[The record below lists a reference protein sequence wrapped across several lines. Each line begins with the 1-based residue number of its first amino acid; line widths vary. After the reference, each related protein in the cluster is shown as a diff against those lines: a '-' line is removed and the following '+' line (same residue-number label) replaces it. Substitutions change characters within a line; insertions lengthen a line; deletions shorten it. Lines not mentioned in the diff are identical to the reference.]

1 MIKQAIIP
9 LAGLGTRLL
18 PLTSV
23 FAKELLPINGK
34 PGIEYI
40 LDECISAGIKEVIFI
55 ISQKKL
61 MIKKYFY
68 NDKFYKDI
76 IKKKRDPRIIQEY
89 KKILKYKKM
98 IKFVFQDKP
107 LGTGDAVLKTKKY
120 IKDKYF
126 LMLLPDDLIV
136 KNNCSKSMIA
146 VHKKYNSSV
155 MASMKVNKREVSR
168 WGIYNV
174 KNKINKNNFT
184 IKNVVEKP
192 SIKLAPSNNAV
203 IGRYI
208 LPKIIFN
215 KLSKLKP
222 GKGGEIHITDAI
234 QSLISEN
241 YKFIGHNFSGKY
253 LDCGTMKGYIN
264 STLEISKIW
273 NFAWLGQVT

>member
-23 FAKELLPINGK
+23 FAKELLPINGR

-40 LDECISAGIKEVIFI
+40 LDECIEAGIKEVIFI
-55 ISQKKL
+55 ISKKKK

-76 IKKKRDPRIIQEY
+76 IKRKKDSRITNEY

-107 LGTGDAVLKTKKY
+107 LGTGDAVLKTRKL

-126 LMLLPDDLIV
+126 LMLLPDDLII
-136 KNNCSKSMIA
+136 KKNCSKSMIA
-146 VHKKYNSSV
+146 IHKKLKTSV

-168 WGIYNV
+168 WGIYDV
-174 KNKINKNNFT
+174 NKKFDNNNFF
-184 IKNVVEKP
+184 IKSVIEKP
-192 SIKLAPSNNAV
+192 SPKQAPSNNAV

-208 LPKIIFN
+208 LPKTIFK
-215 KLSKLKP
+215 KLINLKP
-222 GKGGEIHITDAI
+222 SKGGEIHITDAI
-234 QSLISEN
+234 QLLIN
-241 YKFIGHNFSGKY
+241 DNHKFIGHNFFGKY

-264 STLEISKIW
+264 STLEIVKK
-273 NFAWLGQVT
+273 

>member
-40 LDECISAGIKEVIFI
+40 LDECIEAGIKEVIFI
-55 ISQKKL
+55 ISKKKM

-76 IKKKRDPRIIQEY
+76 IKRKKDLRIINEY

-98 IKFVFQDKP
+98 IKFVFQNKP
-107 LGTGDAVLKTKKY
+107 LGTGDAVLKTKKF

-126 LMLLPDDLIV
+126 LMLLPDDLII
-136 KNNCSKSMIA
+136 KKNCSKSMIA
-146 VHKKYNSSV
+146 THKKFNSSV
-155 MASMKVNKREVSR
+155 MASMKVSKNEVSR
-168 WGIYNV
+168 WGIYNI
-174 KNKINKNNFT
+174 KKKINNMNFI

-192 SIKLAPSNNAV
+192 TIKQAPTNNAV

-208 LPKIIFN
+208 LPKTIFS
-215 KLSKLKP
+215 KLLNLKP
-222 GKGGEIHITDAI
+222 GNNGEIHITDAI
-234 QSLISEN
+234 QLLIN
-241 YKFIGHNFSGKY
+241 DNNKFIGHNFSGKY

-264 STLEISKIW
+264 STLEIAKK
-273 NFAWLGQVT
+273 